1 MKFRHDLLG
10 QVIQATFSLNLLR
23 NIVAFQVE
31 KRRFPS
37 ILRAQINVAGFKI
50 KLPVVLDHGCLYFWL
65 RL

>member
-10 QVIQATFSLNLLR
+10 QVIRATFSLNLLR

-37 ILRAQINVAGFKI
+37 ILRAQINVAAFKI

-65 RL
+65 CL

>member
-10 QVIQATFSLNLLR
+10 QVIRATFSLNLLR
-23 NIVAFQVE
+23 NIE

-37 ILRAQINVAGFKI
+37 ILRAQINVAAFKI

>member
-37 ILRAQINVAGFKI
+37 ILRAQINVAAFKI